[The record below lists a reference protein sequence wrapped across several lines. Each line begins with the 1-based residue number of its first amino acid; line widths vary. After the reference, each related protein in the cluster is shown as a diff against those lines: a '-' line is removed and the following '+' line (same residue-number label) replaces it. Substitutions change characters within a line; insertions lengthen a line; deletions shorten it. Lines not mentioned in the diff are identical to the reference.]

1 MAGQSILHIVCV
13 CINRIGTDNST
24 YQREMAEQLVQSVGW
39 HEAMEFAREYQ
50 WDGVMTHI
58 LALEPDRKA
67 EPTIQ

>member
-1 MAGQSILHIVCV
+1 ME
-13 CINRIGTDNST
+13 DNST

-39 HEAMEFAREYQ
+39 REAVEFAREYQ

-58 LALEPDRKA
+58 SAIEPDRKA